1 MKRLLL
7 VGLIICLAVVIGCHS
22 RTNAPKAGKEAQKE
36 AKKEEKK
43 EQKED
48 KRVEKESSPAAVSA
62 GKNLKISVLMDTGD
76 DNLALEKIEQRE
88 RLNDFM
94 GKDLVR
100 MLNKAGYEASLIEN
114 RSQYKP
120 GTYLLKV
127 TIVRYNAGSK
137 AARIVV
143 GFGAGAVS
151 LDTRYE
157 LFAPEGSRILSD
169 EHGVGSSLDWTSCAR
184 KLNKQ
189 TVDAV
194 SGKLK
199 R

>member
-1 MKRLLL
+1 MKKFIW
-7 VGLIICLAVVIGCHS
+7 IIALFCVVIAFGCHS
-22 RTNAPKAGKEAQKE
+22 RTDAPKATKEVKREAQK
-36 AKKEEKK
+36 A
-43 EQKED
+43 
-48 KRVEKESSPAAVSA
+48 EKEVKKDAQKAETDTLPDPVST
-62 GKNLKISVLMDTGD
+62 GKKPKINVLMDVSGD
-76 DNLALEKIEQRE
+76 GLAQVQIDQRE
-88 RLNDFM
+88 QLNDFM
-94 GKDLVR
+94 GKDLLR
-100 MLNKAGYEASLIEN
+100 MLNRAGYEASLIAN
-114 RSQYKP
+114 RNQYAK

-127 TIVRYNAGSK
+127 TIVRYNPGSK

-157 LFAPEGSRILSD
+157 LFAPGGNLLVSD
-169 EHGVGSSLDWTSCAR
+169 EHGVGSSMDWTSCAR

-199 R
+199 

>member
-1 MKRLLL
+1 MKRSMLI
-7 VGLIICLAVVIGCHS
+7 GLIICLAVVAGCHS
-22 RTNAPKAGKEAQKE
+22 RTDAPKA
-36 AKKEEKK
+36 KKEVKQEEKRT
-43 EQKED
+43 EA
-48 KRVEKESSPAAVSA
+48 EKMPAAVST
-62 GKNLKISVLMDTGD
+62 GKNLKISVLMDEGD
-76 DNLALEKIEQRE
+76 DDLTQLQTDQRE
-88 RLNDFM
+88 QVNDFM

-100 MLNKAGYEASLIEN
+100 MLDKAGYEASLIAN
-114 RSQYKP
+114 RNQYTK

-137 AARIVV
+137 ALRYGV

-157 LFAPEGSRILSD
+157 LFAPEGNRILSD